1 MFRLT
6 AWFATSLSALTVTF
20 TPALLLS
27 ADEELT
33 GDEIV
38 RRADQVMIGDS
49 AKYDSIMVIKRPNVN
64 DVKAKYR
71 TYFKGRGKEVLVK
84 ILYPP
89 EKIGKDLLLIG
100 DNMWQY
106 IPNVERSVRIAGTQR
121 FLGGDFNNSD
131 LLKVSLVDDYQAK
144 LIKTT
149 VMEGVKCYFL
159 KLKAKRP
166 SAIYDRVDYW
176 VRTGSFIPYREQY
189 ITLSGKKMKSLTFSH
204 IGKLGNRTRPRLLTM
219 INSLRP
225 THRTIVTIIEAEYDK
240 KISNSIFTRTY
251 LERKR

>member
-1 MFRLT
+1 MFRRT
-6 AWFATSLSALTVTF
+6 AWFALGLAALTIFVN
-20 TPALLLS
+20 PGPLPGADKELS
-27 ADEELT
+27 

-49 AKYDSIMVIKRPNVN
+49 AKYDSIMVIKRPNVA
-64 DVKAKYR
+64 DIKAKYT
-71 TYFKGRGKEVLVK
+71 TYFKGRGKKVLVK

-100 DNMWQY
+100 DDMWQY

-121 FLGGDFNNSD
+121 FMGGDFNNSD
-131 LLKVSLVDDYQAK
+131 LLKVSLVEDYKAR
-144 LIKTT
+144 LIETT
-149 VMEGVKCYFL
+149 MIEGVECYFL
-159 KLKAKRP
+159 KLKAK
-166 SAIYDRVDYW
+166 STGAIYDRVDYW

-204 IGKLGNRTRPRLLTM
+204 IGKLGNRTRPRKLTM

-225 THRTIVTIIEAEYDK
+225 THRTMVTIIRAEYDK
-240 KISNSIFTRTY
+240 KISDSVFTRTY

>member
-6 AWFATSLSALTVTF
+6 TWFATSLSALTITF

-27 ADEELT
+27 ADKELT

-49 AKYDSIMVIKRPNVN
+49 AKYVSVMVIKRPNVN

-71 TYFKGRGKEVLVK
+71 TYFKGRGKKVLVK

-100 DNMWQY
+100 NNMWQY

-121 FLGGDFNNSD
+121 FMGGDFNNSD

-149 VMEGVKCYFL
+149 VMEGVECYFL